1 MISQPSST
9 VAEENKEVK
18 KNGDGKADEGVDEEL
33 HDRTAEEHCKAN
45 TLELICLSSAAESK
59 ADSAWTIPM
68 GCQ

>member
-59 ADSAWTIPM
+59 AGSAPM